1 MRDIDS
7 KNKKERKRSKIMN
20 KNFSVWLSQML
31 ERRGWSQAELAR
43 RTGVSTATVS
53 RLLSKTRH
61 PSAIMCDRFGE
72 TLDIPYVTV
81 YVNAGYMQRTD
92 LRYQKNSQAR
102 VAEEMDE
109 FIDGFVPSE

>member
-1 MRDIDS
+1 
-7 KNKKERKRSKIMN
+7 
-20 KNFSVWLSQML
+20 
-31 ERRGWSQAELAR
+31 
-43 RTGVSTATVS
+43 
-53 RLLSKTRH
+53 
-61 PSAIMCDRFGE
+61 MCDRFAE